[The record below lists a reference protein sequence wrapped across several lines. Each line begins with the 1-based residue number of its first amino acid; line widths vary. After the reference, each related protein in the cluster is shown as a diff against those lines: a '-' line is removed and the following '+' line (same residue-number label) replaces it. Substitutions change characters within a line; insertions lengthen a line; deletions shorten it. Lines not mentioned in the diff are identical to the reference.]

1 MESAAGFTEHD
12 NTEDRTP
19 CHSLWSPP
27 PTHGPG
33 AEQGADG
40 EEDRSQHRLPAGKA
54 WHHVCMLWQSLIVF
68 LSLQHASYLPEIQE
82 IKVS

>member
-1 MESAAGFTEHD
+1 MRVSASQNVNKHITELTMESAAGFTEHD

-33 AEQGADG
+33 AEQGAGG
-40 EEDRSQHRLPAGKA
+40 EEDPCPCPYKG
-54 WHHVCMLWQSLIVF
+54 
-68 LSLQHASYLPEIQE
+68 EDT
-82 IKVS
+82 